1 MTEKLKQ
8 PVKTK
13 EAVRR
18 AFPFFALLVVFFI
31 SACGG
36 DDETIAPRPRAYFR
50 LSFPEKNY
58 QLYDSVCPF
67 TFEIPVYAGI
77 VPDENKKSEPCW
89 MNLVFPSFRGT
100 LYLSYK
106 SLDKNNIDTLL
117 MSSYALASAH
127 QIKASGIEE
136 QLIEKDSSRVYGLL
150 YNISGN
156 AASSVQFFLT
166 DSSKHFLRGSLYFN
180 AVPNTD
186 SIQPVVDFIR
196 KDIYHMIET
205 FNWK

>member
-1 MTEKLKQ
+1 MKMTEIKKIHKGRNLIAG
-8 PVKTK
+8 VL
-13 EAVRR
+13 VMVC
-18 AFPFFALLVVFFI
+18 AFLL

-36 DDETIAPRPRAYFR
+36 EDETIAPKPRAYFR
-50 LSFPEKNY
+50 LSFPEKEY
-58 QLYDSVCPF
+58 KLYDSLCPF
-67 TFEIPVYAGI
+67 RFEIPAYSAI
-77 VPDENKKSEPCW
+77 VPDHNKKTEHCW
-89 MNLVFPSFRGT
+89 LNLVFPTFKGT

-106 SLDKNNIDTLL
+106 PLDKNNIDTLL
-117 MSSYALASAH
+117 MNSYALASAH

-166 DSSKHFLRGSLYFN
+166 DSSEHFIRGSLYFN

-186 SIQPVVDFIR
+186 SIRPVVDFIR

-205 FNWK
+205 FSWK